1 MPNMKYLIIA
11 AAVTLLA
18 GFVPLMLLASPAG
31 VFVAKVTIAL
41 SVIGFAVTTT
51 LYFMHESAAALTLRD
66 EDFHWH

>member
-1 MPNMKYLIIA
+1 MWDIKFLAVA

-18 GFVPLMLLASPAG
+18 GFMPVVLVASP
-31 VFVAKVTIAL
+31 VSVLIAKVAIAIL
-41 SVIGFAVTTT
+41 IIGFAVTVT

>member
-1 MPNMKYLIIA
+1 MSHMKFLLIA

-18 GFVPLMLLASPAG
+18 GFAPLLLLTSPAG
-31 VFVAKVTIAL
+31 VFIAKVGIAL

>member
-1 MPNMKYLIIA
+1 MPNMKYLVIA

-18 GFVPLMLLASPAG
+18 GFVPLMLLASPVG
-31 VFVAKVTIAL
+31 VFIAKVAIAI
-41 SVIGFAVTTT
+41 SVIGFAVTVT